1 MEPTTTTE
9 PTTETTPDTQADI
22 TADKWL
28 ESLDEK
34 SKAFY
39 EENTAGLKSALEN
52 ERTNAKGLTKQLKE
66 LQAKAEKGS
75 ELETKLAEVIKSQEA
90 TDRRAEFYEV
100 AHSKGVTNLK
110 LAWTAA
116 ANDESVQ
123 LRDGSVDFT
132 KLQET
137 YPELFAKKTAPTSA
151 GSGAG
156 TEPVQAKSP
165 NQAANDFIRQ
175 AAGRKG

>member
-1 MEPTTTTE
+1 MEPETTTTE
-9 PTTETTPDTQADI
+9 PTTEPQDDLTPE
-22 TADKWL
+22 KWL

-39 EENTAGLKSALEN
+39 EENTKGMKSALES
-52 ERTNAKGLTKQLKE
+52 ERAEKKQLTKTLKE
-66 LQAKAEKGS
+66 LQAQAEKGS
-75 ELETKLAEVIKSQEA
+75 DAEKKLAAVIESQEA
-90 TDRRAEFYEV
+90 TDKRAEFYEV

-116 ANDESVQ
+116 SGDESVQ

-137 YPELFAKKTAPTSA
+137 YPELFRSKTASTSA
-151 GSGAG
+151 VSGAG
-156 TEPVQAKSP
+156 TEQHPAKST
-165 NQAANDFIRQ
+165 NQAANDWIRQ
-175 AAGRKG
+175 AAGKR